1 MRFPKYLLLVRS
13 LVLVSVAQAAESSL
27 PNVVFIGIDDM
38 RPELGCYGSPIAV
51 TPNMD
56 AQASDGLLFN
66 RAYVQQ
72 PICGP
77 SRASLMTG
85 MRPDSSGVPHNLL
98 EFRDL
103 QPDVVTLPQYFRE
116 HGYETAFCGK
126 IFHGKQKDQEHSW
139 SRKPAKVNLPRA
151 TGFALP
157 ENLAIQQ
164 KMRDEMFALY
174 GEQAKYGLASGP
186 AYESADVPDETYEDR
201 YQTRIAIATMKEMAK
216 NKEKPFFMALGFKK
230 PHLNWVSSKRYWD
243 LYKPEDIPLA
253 TNTQAPTDGSPMGL
267 HPGFELRVRHGIRET
282 YFEPLIEKQE
292 ATIQT
297 KHQWDREF
305 FEVNV
310 TGYAMRTERYRLVA
324 WKDKIDLG
332 KAPIEIELYDHET
345 DPLETTNIAKQH
357 PELVARLLSELNAG
371 WKDSLPQTLTN

>member
-1 MRFPKYLLLVRS
+1 MRFPKYLLLVSS
-13 LVLVSVAQAAESSL
+13 LVLASVAQAAKSNR

-38 RPELGCYGSPIAV
+38 RPELGCDGSSIAV

-56 AQASDGLLFN
+56 ALAPDGLLFN

-85 MRPDSSGVPHNLL
+85 MWPDSSEVTHNYL

-116 HGYETAFCGK
+116 RGYETAFCGK

-139 SRKPAKVNLPRA
+139 SRKPAKVILPRP

-157 ENLAIQQ
+157 ENRAIQQ
-164 KMRDEMFALY
+164 RMREDMFALY

-186 AYESADVPDETYEDR
+186 AYESADVPDETYEDG

-216 NKEKPFFMALGFKK
+216 DTEKPFFMALSFKK
-230 PHLNWVSSKRYWD
+230 PHLNWVSPKRYWD

-253 TNTQAPTDGSPMGL
+253 TNTQSPTDDSPMGI
-267 HPGFELRVRHGIRET
+267 HPGFELRVRHDIPKDGPIGDDLASVSSLRI
-282 YFEPLIEKQE
+282 LQE
-292 ATIQT
+292 YI
-297 KHQWDREF
+297 
-305 FEVNV
+305 
-310 TGYAMRTERYRLVA
+310 
-324 WKDKIDLG
+324 
-332 KAPIEIELYDHET
+332 
-345 DPLETTNIAKQH
+345 
-357 PELVARLLSELNAG
+357 
-371 WKDSLPQTLTN
+371 